1 MTNWDDLYD
10 RIIDHGPSSETLFVV
25 LSGMKE
31 SGQLKR
37 AVQECIRALAIFPD
51 DIPIR
56 QLLAKTYFEMGLLS
70 QAEAEVEKVISRFD
84 DLCDAYKLQANIYY
98 RQKRNQESADALRI
112 YLAHR
117 RDDEDALQ
125 LLETLGATQETHA
138 PKPAAVEEVP
148 PEFLKATGEEAGPQI
163 ETAGEGSPISN
174 GEAFPEIATP
184 TLAEI
189 YFSQGQIPEAINTY
203 EMVVAQNP
211 EDEQS
216 RQRINELKT
225 MVSAKPAMEAQKRD
239 REREIKERMI
249 AVLEAWLAGIRKMSR
264 NDSLPL

>member
-37 AVQECIRALAIFPD
+37 VVQECIRALAIFPD

-70 QAEAEVEKVISRFD
+70 QAEAEVGKVISQFD
-84 DLCDAYKLQANIYY
+84 HLFNAYKLQAEIYY
-98 RQKRNQESADALRI
+98 SQKRNQESANALRI
-112 YLAHR
+112 YLACQP
-117 RDDEDALQ
+117 DDEDALR
-125 LLETLGATQETHA
+125 LLETLGATQESQA
-138 PKPAAVEEVP
+138 PEPTAVEEVP
-148 PEFLKATGEEAGPQI
+148 TEFREATGEEASPQI
-163 ETAGEGSPISN
+163 ETADEGSPISDA
-174 GEAFPEIATP
+174 EAFPEIATP

-189 YFSQGQIPEAINTY
+189 YFNQGQIAEAINTY

-211 EDEQS
+211 GDERS

-249 AVLEAWLAGIRKMSR
+249 NVLEAWLAGIRKMSR
-264 NDSLPL
+264 T